1 MTEVIFIG
9 LAVFIA
15 VTMIFSIVLPLVS
28 RREVSDDFRN
38 ANSNLAV
45 FRDQLDEIN
54 RDREVGRIHEAEAD
68 AAKAEVERRILREID
83 EKANKGRFQ
92 PSSSQKDSNRFAFPI
107 LLALVAVV
115 ASFGLYLNIGRIGF
129 DDTPLSVRQKIQSVS
144 PPNNVASGDSIEEG
158 RAALARL
165 EKRLETHPTDLKGWV
180 MLARI
185 QRALGDY
192 KSSAQSFEKAI
203 KVADQG
209 KSADLLSD
217 YGEALVFESF
227 GTVPP
232 RAIEVFKEA
241 LELDETDIKSRF
253 YIAASRLQSGD
264 YHGAIA
270 LWRGLVVDA
279 PPGAPWLDA
288 VREQISN
295 TAVKNGIMPNNVAPE
310 RRVLGSDGLSGPIA
324 GDIRPDQDSIDI
336 VKNMDPANQQAFIR
350 SMVQR
355 LADKLDRNPEDVDG
369 WIRLGRAY
377 RVLGD
382 NRKAKQSFTEGKRQL
397 EKLLGGTAQNSQSRK
412 TIETK
417 LEALEI
423 LNNE

>member
-28 RREVSDDFRN
+28 RRELSDDFRN

-45 FRDQLDEIN
+45 FRDQLEEIN
-54 RDREVGRIHEAEAD
+54 RDLEVGRIPKAEAD
-68 AAKAEVERRILREID
+68 AAKAEVERRILKEID
-83 EKANKGRFQ
+83 EEANKGRFQ
-92 PSSSQKDSNRFAFPI
+92 LSSSQKHSNRFAFPI

-115 ASFGLYLNIGRIGF
+115 ASFGLYSNIGRIGF
-129 DDTPLSVRQKIQSVS
+129 DDAPLSVRQKIQSVS

-192 KSSAQSFEKAI
+192 KSSVQAYETAI
-203 KVADQG
+203 NVAGQG

-227 GTVPP
+227 GAVSP
-232 RAIEVFKEA
+232 RAIEIFKEA
-241 LELDETDIKSRF
+241 LVLDEGDIKSRF
-253 YIAASRLQSGD
+253 YIAASRSQSGD
-264 YHGAIA
+264 YVGAIA

-279 PPGAPWLDA
+279 PQGAPWLDA
-288 VREQISN
+288 VQEQISN
-295 TAVKNGIMPNNVAPE
+295 AAVKNGIIPDSVAPE
-310 RRVLGSDGLSGPIA
+310 RRVLGSDSLSGPIA
-324 GDIRPDQDSIDI
+324 GDVRPDQDSIDF
-336 VKNMDPANQQAFIR
+336 VKKMDPANQQAFIR

-355 LADKLDRNPEDVDG
+355 LADKLNRNPEDVDG

-377 RVLGD
+377 RVLGE
-382 NRKAKQSFTEGKRQL
+382 NQKARQSFTEGKRQL
-397 EKLLGGTAQNSQSRK
+397 EKQLVGTAQNSPSRK
-412 TIETK
+412 MIETK
-417 LEALEI
+417 LDALEI
-423 LNNE
+423 LINE

>member
-28 RREVSDDFRN
+28 RRELSDDFRN

-45 FRDQLDEIN
+45 FRDQLEEIN
-54 RDREVGRIHEAEAD
+54 RDLEVGRIHKAEAD
-68 AAKAEVERRILREID
+68 AAKAEVERRILRELD
-83 EKANKGRFQ
+83 EQTKTGRFKLS
-92 PSSSQKDSNRFAFPI
+92 PSQTHSKPLAFPI
-107 LLALVAVV
+107 LLGLLAVV
-115 ASFGLYLNIGRIGF
+115 ASISLYLTLGRAGF
-129 DDTPLSVRQKIQSVS
+129 DDAPLSVRQKIQSVS
-144 PPNNVASGDSIEEG
+144 PPNNVASGDTIEEG
-158 RAALARL
+158 RAALAKL
-165 EKRLETHPTDLKGWV
+165 EKRLETHPNDLKGWV

-192 KSSAQSFEKAI
+192 KSSALSFERAI

-217 YGEALVFESF
+217 YGEALVFEAF
-227 GTVPP
+227 GVVSP
-232 RAIEVFKEA
+232 RAIEIFKEA
-241 LELDETDIKSRF
+241 LVLDEGDIKSRF
-253 YIAASRLQSGD
+253 YIAASRSQSGD
-264 YHGAIA
+264 YVGAIG

-295 TAVKNGIMPNNVAPE
+295 TAVKNGIMPNSVAPE

-324 GDIRPDQDSIDI
+324 GDVRPDQDSIDI
-336 VKNMDPANQQAFIR
+336 VNKMDPANQQAFIR

-382 NRKAKQSFTEGKRQL
+382 NQKARRSFTEGKRQL
-397 EKLLGGTAQNSQSRK
+397 EKLLGGTAQNSPSRK

-423 LNNE
+423 LINE